1 MESGRSF
8 TCFFTCFFYSIFYKV
23 YLDSSF
29 MENKISEDIGGE
41 IISRLKDLVRML
53 EIKYREERDGKEF
66 SDTYISRN

>member
-1 MESGRSF
+1 
-8 TCFFTCFFYSIFYKV
+8 
-23 YLDSSF
+23 